1 MPFTQAVMPQFRDA
15 YHSAFWDRF
24 QPSEK
29 EICFL
34 SQYMEGDSLT
44 VKSRQ
49 EESALY
55 LAAQHEYGTVAA
67 LDYVELNLEEMAQEG
82 VLEEKALDS
91 LEEKVEDIRPQLES
105 SMQELTAQTQSYMRE
120 HDSALHRHMAQR
132 HPKAYE
138 LAVKHRQQLRQR
150 RKK

>member
-1 MPFTQAVMPQFRDA
+1 M
-15 YHSAFWDRF
+15 
-24 QPSEK
+24 
-29 EICFL
+29 
-34 SQYMEGDSLT
+34 T
-44 VKSRQ
+44 VREAEQRSSWGRIGLFD
-49 EESALY
+49 ENTL
-55 LAAQHEYGTVAA
+55 